1 MPLNRPIRVLHL
13 EDDPRDAELIRG
25 KLKEDGLA
33 VDIVWTNGRR
43 EFETAL
49 QGKQFDVVLS
59 DFNLPDY
66 DGLSAL
72 KSVRRIHPELP
83 VIVISGTVGEDEAVE
98 CLKAG
103 ATDYV
108 LKQRPQRLGAAVTRA
123 LAERVEQDKR
133 RRAETALQESEER
146 FRSAMHYS
154 AIGMALV
161 APDGRWL
168 EVNRALCQL
177 TGYQREELLAR
188 DFQSITHPE
197 DLPADLACVR
207 RMLAREIDSYQL
219 EKRYI
224 RKDGGIVWIALG
236 VSLLLQPD
244 GTPRHFISQIQDI
257 TLRKQQ
263 DEKIARLS
271 RIHTLLSGIN
281 ALIVR
286 TRDRHQLF
294 EEACRLAVEKGGF
307 AFAWIGIADA
317 SGSKATPLNW
327 AGAGSDYLVE
337 VGSALKRMG
346 EDPGIA
352 ARALRQQQ
360 VIVVNDIE
368 HDPEVSSRDEMLSR
382 GFRSAAVFALVNE
395 GEPAGIFVLYSQT
408 VEFFDVEEIK
418 LLTELAGDISF
429 ALDHIS
435 KEKKLDYL
443 AYFDALTALPNR
455 ALFLDRC
462 NQLLRAAINS
472 GKSVALILV
481 DFERF
486 RHVNETLG
494 RHAGDALLKRA
505 AIRLKAVLQGAA
517 DVARISGNIF
527 ALVIP
532 GMRDDAEAARLF
544 EHEINPAL
552 SAPIEFE
559 GNEYRL
565 SVKAGVALG
574 PRDGASAEE
583 LLQNAEAALAGAK
596 RTATRCLFY
605 EPQMNARVGERLA
618 LESSLRA
625 ALEKNQF
632 VLYYQPKF
640 DVRSGTIT
648 GLEALIRWIKPSG
661 ELVPPAQFIHL
672 LEETGLIL
680 EVGRWAMR
688 QASTD
693 YEKWLAEGFVAPRI
707 AVNVSAIQLRQRNFS
722 RTVREVIADRT
733 SPGDAS
739 GGGLDLEITES
750 LVMEDIDAN
759 IANLKA
765 IREMGV
771 GIYVDD
777 FGTGYSSLSYLA
789 RLPISAL
796 KIDRSFISN
805 MTTSTHDHS
814 IVSTIISLA
823 HSLNLSVVAEG
834 VETEQQF
841 AMLKAFGCDE
851 VQGYL
856 FSRPVPAGEL
866 ATLLRKRS

>member
-1 MPLNRPIRVLHL
+1 
-13 EDDPRDAELIRG
+13 
-25 KLKEDGLA
+25 
-33 VDIVWTNGRR
+33 
-43 EFETAL
+43 
-49 QGKQFDVVLS
+49 
-59 DFNLPDY
+59 
-66 DGLSAL
+66 
-72 KSVRRIHPELP
+72 
-83 VIVISGTVGEDEAVE
+83 
-98 CLKAG
+98 
-103 ATDYV
+103 
-108 LKQRPQRLGAAVTRA
+108 
-123 LAERVEQDKR
+123 
-133 RRAETALQESEER
+133 
-146 FRSAMHYS
+146 
-154 AIGMALV
+154 
-161 APDGRWL
+161 
-168 EVNRALCQL
+168 
-177 TGYQREELLAR
+177 
-188 DFQSITHPE
+188 
-197 DLPADLACVR
+197 
-207 RMLAREIDSYQL
+207 
-219 EKRYI
+219 
-224 RKDGGIVWIALG
+224 
-236 VSLLLQPD
+236 
-244 GTPRHFISQIQDI
+244 
-257 TLRKQQ
+257 
-263 DEKIARLS
+263 
-271 RIHTLLSGIN
+271 
-281 ALIVR
+281 
-286 TRDRHQLF
+286 
-294 EEACRLAVEKGGF
+294 
-307 AFAWIGIADA
+307 
-317 SGSKATPLNW
+317 
-327 AGAGSDYLVE
+327 
-337 VGSALKRMG
+337 
-346 EDPGIA
+346 
-352 ARALRQQQ
+352 
-360 VIVVNDIE
+360 
-368 HDPEVSSRDEMLSR
+368 
-382 GFRSAAVFALVNE
+382 
-395 GEPAGIFVLYSQT
+395 
-408 VEFFDVEEIK
+408 
-418 LLTELAGDISF
+418 
-429 ALDHIS
+429 
-435 KEKKLDYL
+435 
-443 AYFDALTALPNR
+443 
-455 ALFLDRC
+455 
-462 NQLLRAAINS
+462 
-472 GKSVALILV
+472 
-481 DFERF
+481 
-486 RHVNETLG
+486 
-494 RHAGDALLKRA
+494 
-505 AIRLKAVLQGAA
+505 
-517 DVARISGNIF
+517 
-527 ALVIP
+527 
-532 GMRDDAEAARLF
+532 MRDDAEAARLF

-866 ATLLRKRS
+866 AALLQRKS